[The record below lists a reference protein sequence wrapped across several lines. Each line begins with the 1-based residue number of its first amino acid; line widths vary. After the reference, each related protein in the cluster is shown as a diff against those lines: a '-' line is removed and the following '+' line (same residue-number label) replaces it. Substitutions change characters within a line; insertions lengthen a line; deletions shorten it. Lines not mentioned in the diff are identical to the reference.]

1 MSLVPS
7 CAFAMVASPRALA
20 FNSDDPVC
28 IAPIRFLPPSE
39 VMRLYASPC
48 RVLTPLLHRKS
59 ALLSRSGRFVL
70 AAVPA
75 LPCRASV
82 GSTFV
87 STHVPSVSRVGSFRC
102 IPSDG
107 VSILSLPWPS
117 LLAAPCFGQLF
128 VCSTG
133 DSAQFAVAAPRAPK
147 LVPCST
153 SVGPVPWS
161 AHVVAYASRILQ
173 SLALLLPTFSLILS
187 SWFLLHGAQVLPRFS
202 DGSASVHTAAA
213 DGSGLRPLAL
223 RSAMHCSCSSAPCSQ
238 HVLLGLSRP
247 PASRCSL
254 CPTDRS
260 AMCRLTSTWTT
271 SWTSCRASCC
281 LWCVLFA
288 NPTVVVSRTLVLLLL
303 CFQLHVRLEL
313 LNVSFLQVLF
323 LQHHGKS
330 AACIASCDGPVPG
343 AIRPSPLSW
352 RTLRP
357 AAATQPCAHLEWLQR
372 CAIGPSAQR
381 SSICAYRAPAHSRP
395 ANGQSPHSI
404 SDGRCSASGNASSCI
419 VPPRRLLDV
428 WVAHANKSGG

>member
-1 MSLVPS
+1 MPS

-173 SLALLLPTFSLILS
+173 SLALFAARCPGPAALQRRERLCAHCRCGWFWLATIGAAIRDALQLLFGTLLSACSPRPVQASGLPLLALSDRSVGDVSTDVDVDYFLDVLPSELLPLVCLVCKPHCCGFSHACITSPLLS
-187 SWFLLHGAQVLPRFS
+187 A
-202 DGSASVHTAAA
+202 
-213 DGSGLRPLAL
+213 
-223 RSAMHCSCSSAPCSQ
+223 SCSS
-238 HVLLGLSRP
+238 
-247 PASRCSL
+247 
-254 CPTDRS
+254 
-260 AMCRLTSTWTT
+260 
-271 SWTSCRASCC
+271 
-281 LWCVLFA
+281 
-288 NPTVVVSRTLVLLLL
+288 
-303 CFQLHVRLEL
+303 
-313 LNVSFLQVLF
+313 
-323 LQHHGKS
+323 
-330 AACIASCDGPVPG
+330 
-343 AIRPSPLSW
+343 
-352 RTLRP
+352 
-357 AAATQPCAHLEWLQR
+357 
-372 CAIGPSAQR
+372 
-381 SSICAYRAPAHSRP
+381 
-395 ANGQSPHSI
+395 
-404 SDGRCSASGNASSCI
+404 
-419 VPPRRLLDV
+419 
-428 WVAHANKSGG
+428 